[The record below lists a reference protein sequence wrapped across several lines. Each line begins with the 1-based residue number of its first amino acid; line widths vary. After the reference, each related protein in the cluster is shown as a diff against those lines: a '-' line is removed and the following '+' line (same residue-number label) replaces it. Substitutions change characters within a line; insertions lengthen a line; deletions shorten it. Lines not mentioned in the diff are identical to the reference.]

1 MAKRSNG
8 AAARVSPATEDSKAS
23 VLDKVF
29 DLLDELAEGTDLSAS
44 DLADRLDQPRSS
56 VYRLLTKL
64 RERGWVEPGSD
75 RATFRLGLEVLRLAE
90 VVRARFDVRQASRP
104 AMERIQQEIGE
115 TVYLSVRAQD
125 KSVCIER
132 LDGRFVGRA
141 ILGVGGA
148 LPLHVGATSQVLL
161 AFEPEPEWHRYVDE
175 VKLVKLT
182 PKSETSPKKL
192 FAKLKKVRDDGFAIS
207 DEDVTLGLGACG
219 TPIFDRDGRVVA
231 AISVSGL
238 RQTVLGENLP
248 AIIELMKEG
257 AHQASLALGYGL
269 RPR

>member
-1 MAKRSNG
+1 M
-8 AAARVSPATEDSKAS
+8 PATEESRAS

-29 DLLDELAEGTDLSAS
+29 DLLDTLAEGTDMSAS

-64 RERGWVEPGSD
+64 RERGWVESGSD

-90 VVRARFDVRQASRP
+90 VVRGRFDVRRAARP
-104 AMERIQQEIGE
+104 AMVRIQEEIGE
-115 TVYLSVRAQD
+115 TVYLCVRSQD
-125 KSVCIER
+125 TSVCIDR

-141 ILGVGGA
+141 VLGVGGA

-161 AFEPEPEWHRYVDE
+161 AFEPESEWERYVAAGE
-175 VKLVKLT
+175 LVQLT
-182 PKSETSPKKL
+182 AKSETSPKRL
-192 FAKLKKVRDDGFAIS
+192 FAKLTEVRDRGFAIS

-219 TPIFDRDGRVVA
+219 TPIFDREGKIAA

-238 RQTVLGENLP
+238 RQAILGEDLP
-248 AIIELMKEG
+248 AIVELMKDA

-269 RPR
+269 GPASDA